1 MPTPPAAALQ
11 AEFLETAPARPAELR
26 NELAHGLLQATPHIA
41 PKFLYDALGSKLFE
55 AITELDEYYPT
66 RTEAAIFEQH
76 RDELAQACGTGHTLV
91 DLGAGNCAKAARLF
105 GALRPSRYVAVDI
118 SADFLRG
125 ALAELQA
132 RHPQLP
138 MLGLNLDF
146 TVALEL
152 PPESGSASRLMF
164 YPGSSIGNFTPE
176 AATNFLRRVRAAAP
190 GGALLI
196 GVDLVKPAPVLQRAY
211 DDALGVTAAFNLNL
225 LRHVNRLLGSDFDVA
240 QWRHVAFYDAAQV
253 ARRNAPGGPLRPAGA
268 LACRP
273 TEAAR
278 RRARAHRGCLQ
289 VHGRKASTRC
299 CAAPA
304 TRARAAGPTRR
315 AGSRCSWPIDGR
327 GCAVAAAPRAALG
340 LAPGGGAGGA
350 WR

>member
-76 RDELAQACGTGHTLV
+76 REELAQACGTGHTLV

-164 YPGSSIGNFTPE
+164 YPGSSIGNFVPE

-196 GVDLVKPAPVLQRAY
+196 GVDLVKPAPLLQRAY

-240 QWRHVAFYDAAQV
+240 QWRHVAFYDAAQ
-253 ARRNAPGGPLRPAGA
+253 ARVEMHLEARCDLQVSWPAGQ
-268 LACRP
+268 L
-273 TEAAR
+273 R
-278 RRARAHRGCLQ
+278 RRAGERVHTENACKYTVEGFDALLRRAGYS
-289 VHGRKASTRC
+289 STRC
-299 CAAPA
+299 WTDPQ
-304 TRARAAGPTRR
+304 G
-315 AGSRCSWPIDGR
+315 WF
-327 GCAVAAAPRAALG
+327 AVFVAH
-340 LAPGGGAGGA
+340 
-350 WR
+350 